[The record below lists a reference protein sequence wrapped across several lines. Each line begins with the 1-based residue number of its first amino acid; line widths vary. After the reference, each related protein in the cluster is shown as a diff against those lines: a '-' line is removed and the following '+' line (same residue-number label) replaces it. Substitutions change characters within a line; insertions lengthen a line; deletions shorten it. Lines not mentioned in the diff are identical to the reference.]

1 MSDNTVHTPKT
12 FSLEI
17 EKIAFDKRCT
27 HLDAISIYC
36 EQMGI
41 EPVTVAKL
49 ITKSLKEKIEA
60 NARDLNY
67 YLNLQSYLYNATN
80 RCVLN
85 VLCHESTF

>member
-1 MSDNTVHTPKT
+1 MTDNTNTVHTPKT

-36 EQMGI
+36 EKMGI
-41 EPVTVAKL
+41 EPVSVAKL

-67 YLNLQSYLYNATN
+67 LPKSAKLPL
-80 RCVLN
+80 
-85 VLCHESTF
+85 